1 MLYVERV
8 SLSQEQGNWHR
19 VQDRAAERDWYDA
32 QQDAQGHRVDGDEW
46 PKLTSEMQQW
56 VKRQRTSSER
66 WRIFSASFLSCQS
79 RGTCTLSAIWTSR
92 HGKKKKVSFHFES
105 DTLSDHERTDVIK
118 TEDTAECQEEDA
130 RMGTKIDTV
139 RGWERKDS
147 DTEVDHVGD
156 TFEDRTFDPYYDL
169 REVIIRF
176 LRVTKKS
183 MSMMRSDLVNI
194 TTNLVRIQVERD
206 KRVHKDKCEDSI
218 FQEEFVLSCLST
230 SSKTKARV
238 RVRTKTKEFI
248 GTAKNDHH
256 SIGCSNDQ
264 QNSWT
269 EAMLLER
276 STGLKIW
283 QECRLRVG
291 HRKVQL
297 EWRKGKSR

>member
-1 MLYVERV
+1 MTEADVRNAVMSKETEDEFRKMTYVQRV
-8 SLSQEQGNWHR
+8 FLFVSIARNMYSVCNLNFKTWKKTDLFPLREWHT
-19 VQDRAAERDWYDA
+19 QWSWADW
-32 QQDAQGHRVDGDEW
+32 
-46 PKLTSEMQQW
+46 L
-56 VKRQRTSSER
+56 
-66 WRIFSASFLSCQS
+66 
-79 RGTCTLSAIWTSR
+79 
-92 HGKKKKVSFHFES
+92 
-105 DTLSDHERTDVIK
+105 IK
-118 TEDTAECQEEDA
+118 TEDTAECEEDA
-130 RMGTKIDTV
+130 RMGTKVDTV

-156 TFEDRTFDPYYDL
+156 TFEDRTFDTYCDL
-169 REVIIRF
+169 REVIIRY

-183 MSMMRSDLVNI
+183 VSMMRSDLVNI
-194 TTNLVRIQVERD
+194 TTNLVGNQVERD

-218 FQEEFVLSCLST
+218 IQEEIVLSCLST

-248 GTAKNDHH
+248 GTAKNGHH
-256 SIGCSNDQ
+256 SIGCSNEQ

-269 EAMLLER
+269 EVMLLER

-297 EWRKGKSR
+297 EWRKAKSR